1 MAESR
6 KIRKQKRKMQ
16 IRRKKEFSYK
26 GYSLNELQKMSV
38 EEFATIAPSRI
49 RRVINRGFVDKYAG
63 FMKKLEGKELV
74 KTHDRDII
82 IIPSMVGKKIA
93 VYNGKE
99 FKSLDITEEMIGH
112 YLGEFSLTRSFSKHS
127 GPGVGATKSSKFMP
141 LK

>member
-6 KIRKQKRKMQ
+6 KSRKQKRKMQ
-16 IRRKKEFSYK
+16 IRRKKEFTYK
-26 GYSLNELQKMSV
+26 GYNLEALQKMSI
-38 EEFATIAPSRI
+38 EEFAAISPSRV
-49 RRVINRGFVDKYAG
+49 RRVINRGYMEKYAD
-63 FMKKLEGKELV
+63 FFKKLDKKEFV
-74 KTHDRDII
+74 RTHDRDII
-82 IIPSMVGKKIA
+82 IIPSMVGKKIG

-99 FKSLDITEEMIGH
+99 FKQLDITEEMVGH